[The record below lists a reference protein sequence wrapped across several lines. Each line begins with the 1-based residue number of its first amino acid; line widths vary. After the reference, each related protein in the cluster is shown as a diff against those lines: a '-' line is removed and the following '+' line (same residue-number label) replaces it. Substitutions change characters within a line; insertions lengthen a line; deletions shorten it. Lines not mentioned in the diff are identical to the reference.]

1 MSAGR
6 TLSSDWSVV
15 LKWLSMNNAI
25 FFKFSQNCLSKA
37 EITHKQYLQNYLW
50 TSQNWVLFL
59 QGVGMAVKCNV
70 E

>member
-15 LKWLSMNNAI
+15 LKWLSMNNVI
-25 FFKFSQNCLSKA
+25 FFKFSQFFLSKA
-37 EITHKQYLQNYLW
+37 ELLINK
-50 TSQNWVLFL
+50 V
-59 QGVGMAVKCNV
+59 QGVGMAVKYNV